1 MRQNWQGG
9 HLDFHKH
16 VSHPITNFYT
26 FSYVRGLED
35 SRQPRQPRQPR
46 QGSKQDL
53 ERYTADEL
61 DLDVFAGTYT
71 DPGYGTITL
80 CAPSSTSQH
89 CTQVLSEFGAI
100 TDFTQ
105 SASNVHASNTT
116 LYASFPRVWCT
127 HFRLVRCPSRD
138 AGKGPAFV
146 RVPTVLFPIGYGN
159 NRAPFEIAG
168 DEDIQE
174 GATVRFVMEDGKAK
188 GMSVTGLVGEITQRE
203 RTARSF
209 EEGSDVW
216 LTRVQDT
223 STT

>member
-1 MRQNWQGG
+1 MRQNWQGD

-16 VSHPITNFYT
+16 VPHPITNFHA

-35 SRQPRQPRQPR
+35 PRQPRQPR

-53 ERYTADEL
+53 GWYKTDEL
-61 DLDVFAGTYT
+61 NLGVFAGTYT
-71 DPGYGTITL
+71 DPGYGTVTL

-89 CTQVLSEFGAI
+89 CTQVLSEFGTI
-100 TDFTQ
+100 TNFTQ
-105 SASNVHASNTT
+105 SASNAHASNTT

-127 HFRLVRCPSRD
+127 HFRLVRCPLRD

-146 RVPTVLFPIGYGN
+146 RVPTVLFPRGYGN
-159 NRAPFEIAG
+159 NRLPFEIAG

-174 GATVRFVMEDGKAK
+174 GATVRFVIEDGKVK
-188 GMSVTGLVGEITQRE
+188 GMGVMGLVGEITRRE
-203 RTARSF
+203 RTARSL

-216 LTRVQDT
+216 FKRVQDT
-223 STT
+223 SST